1 MWNLTIFHGWGH
13 SSSTVHNISPFP
25 FSFYQM
31 KSRSECHQMR
41 IIRGGWY
48 GYCSCAP
55 DLSMTQLTR
64 EGLDLVCFEI
74 IVVPQH
80 VMM

>member
-1 MWNLTIFHGWGH
+1 MEFHIFHEWEH
-13 SSSTVHNISPFP
+13 SFSTVHNISPFL

-41 IIRGGWY
+41 IIRRGWY

-55 DLSMTQLTR
+55 DITIAQLIR
-64 EGLDLVCFEI
+64 GDLDLVCFEI
-74 IVVPQH
+74 IIVPLH
-80 VMM
+80 VIV